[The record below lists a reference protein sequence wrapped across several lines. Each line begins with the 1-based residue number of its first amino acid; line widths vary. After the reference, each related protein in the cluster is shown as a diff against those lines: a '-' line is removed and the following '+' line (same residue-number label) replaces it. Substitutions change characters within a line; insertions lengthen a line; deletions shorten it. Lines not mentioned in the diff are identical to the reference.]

1 MKRNDQT
8 SVVASRQS
16 AAASKTKKTA
26 LSRKPLHVL
35 VTGGAG
41 FIGSHLVERLLN
53 DGKSIVVIDDF
64 STGSMKNL
72 RPVKN
77 HPRLKIVRSKISG
90 CKELPALAKHSE
102 FIFHLAATVGVDLVV
117 KSALHVLETSF
128 NETQIL
134 LRAAAKY
141 STPLLLTSTS
151 EVYGKSA
158 KPAFS
163 EDDDLLI
170 GPPGQS
176 RWSYACSKLTD
187 EFLALA
193 YAREKKLPVT
203 IARLFNTVGPRQTG
217 RYGMVLPRFIAA
229 AKIGEPLRVFGDG
242 KQTRCFC
249 LVHDVVE
256 ALVRLQ
262 KRGCDALVAERKG
275 DASSPKV
282 YHATGASRSHSGD
295 EASRPPVFGEIFNI
309 GGTEEVSMLELAKL
323 VVKTLGS
330 KSKIELIPY
339 DQAYAPGFDDMRR
352 RKPLVEKLER
362 LVQFRPQTT
371 LCEII
376 RQTAEAI

>member
-1 MKRNDQT
+1 M
-8 SVVASRQS
+8 
-16 AAASKTKKTA
+16 
-26 LSRKPLHVL
+26 
-35 VTGGAG
+35 TGGAG

-64 STGSMKNL
+64 STGSLKNL
-72 RPVKN
+72 QALRKN
-77 HPRLKIVRSKISG
+77 PRLKIVRAKISG
-90 CKELPALAKHSE
+90 CKELPKLAANSE

-128 NETQIL
+128 NETQML
-134 LRAAAKY
+134 LRAAAKH

-193 YAREKKLPVT
+193 YAREKNLPVT

-217 RYGMVLPRFIAA
+217 RYGMVLPRFITA
-229 AKIGEPLRVFGDG
+229 AKTGKPLKVFGDG
-242 KQTRCFC
+242 KQSRCFC

-256 ALVRLQ
+256 SLVRLQ
-262 KRGCDALVAERKG
+262 KHGCDALVAERKG
-275 DASSPKV
+275 AASSPNV
-282 YHATGASRSHSGD
+282 YPATGASRLPSGD
-295 EASRPPVFGEIFNI
+295 EASLPPVFGEIFNI
-309 GGTEEVSMLELAKL
+309 GCTEEVSILELAQL

-330 KSKIELIPY
+330 KSKIELVPY

-362 LVQFRPQTT
+362 FVKFKPQTP
-371 LCEII
+371 LREII
-376 RQTAEAI
+376 RLTAG

>member
-1 MKRNDQT
+1 MP
-8 SVVASRQS
+8 SSI
-16 AAASKTKKTA
+16 
-26 LSRKPLHVL
+26 LHPPSSSIL

-41 FIGSHLVERLLN
+41 FIGSHLVERLLK
-53 DGKSIVVIDDF
+53 DGKSMVVIDDF
-64 STGSMKNL
+64 STGSLDNL
-72 RPVKN
+72 SAVKSS
-77 HPRLKIVRSKISG
+77 PRLRIIRSKI
-90 CKELPALAKHSE
+90 CDCAELPELAARAE

-117 KSALHVLETSF
+117 KSALHVLEASF

-134 LRAAAKY
+134 LRAAAKH

-193 YAREKKLPVT
+193 YARERNLPVI

-229 AKIGEPLRVFGDG
+229 ARSGGPLKVFGDG
-242 KQTRCFC
+242 AQSRCFC

-262 KRGCDALVAERKG
+262 QRSGDALVAEGGR
-275 DASSPKV
+275 DAPSP
-282 YHATGASRSHSGD
+282 
-295 EASRPPVFGEIFNI
+295 PPVLGEIFNI
-309 GGTEEVSMLELAKL
+309 GGTEEISMRELARL
-323 VVKTLGS
+323 VVETLGS

-352 RKPLVEKLER
+352 RKPQVEKLER
-362 LVQFRPQTT
+362 CVNFKPQTP
-371 LCEII
+371 LREII
-376 RQTAEAI
+376 RLAAG

>member
-1 MKRNDQT
+1 MKN
-8 SVVASRQS
+8 AE
-16 AAASKTKKTA
+16 
-26 LSRKPLHVL
+26 HIL
-35 VTGGAG
+35 VSGGAG

-53 DGKSIVVIDDF
+53 DGKSVVVIDDF
-64 STGSMKNL
+64 STGNL
-72 RPVKN
+72 ENLTTAKSN
-77 HPRLKIVRSKISG
+77 LRLKIVQSKISG
-90 CKELPALAKHSE
+90 CKDLPKLAANSE
-102 FIFHLAATVGVDLVV
+102 FIFHLAATVGVELVV
-117 KSALHVLETSF
+117 KSALHVLESSF
-128 NETQIL
+128 HETEIL
-134 LRAAAKY
+134 LHTAAKQ

-151 EVYGKSA
+151 EVYGKSV
-158 KPAFS
+158 KSEFS

-193 YAREKKLPVT
+193 YAREKNLPVI

-229 AKIGEPLRVFGDG
+229 AKKNEPLKVFGDG

-249 LVHDVVE
+249 LVNDVVE
-256 ALVRLQ
+256 SLVRLQ
-262 KRGCDALVAERKG
+262 KAAQ
-275 DASSPKV
+275 
-282 YHATGASRSHSGD
+282 ASRLRTQNAGGTPALPGQS
-295 EASRPPVFGEIFNI
+295 VLGEIFNI
-309 GGTEEVSMLELAKL
+309 GGTEEVSILELAKL

-362 LVQFRPQTT
+362 FVKFKPQTP
-371 LCEII
+371 LREII
-376 RQTAEAI
+376 RLTAE